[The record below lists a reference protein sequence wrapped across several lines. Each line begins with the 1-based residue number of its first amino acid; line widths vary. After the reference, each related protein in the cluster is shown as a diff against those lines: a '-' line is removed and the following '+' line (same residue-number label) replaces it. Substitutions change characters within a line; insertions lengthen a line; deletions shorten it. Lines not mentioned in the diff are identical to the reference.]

1 MALSDK
7 KGRIVE
13 LRVQTEST
21 GEHKVYR
28 ARVDASGRIV
38 IPAESRLRK
47 QVKEGDQLIV
57 EEDDKGVRI
66 MTLDD
71 AIREAQAY
79 FQKVI
84 PEGVSLVDEL
94 IEERRQEAAR
104 E

>member
-1 MALSDK
+1 MALSNE

-21 GEHKVYR
+21 GPHKVFR

-47 QVKEGDQLIV
+47 QVKEGDMLVV
-57 EEDDKGVRI
+57 EEDDSGVRI

-71 AIREAQAY
+71 AIHAAQEY

-84 PEGVSLVDEL
+84 PKGVSLVDEL